1 MGSIDLQL
9 LESNLAEVYIRSG
22 VSTSKVGLVPN
33 RRSRA
38 HDHRY
43 TSCMRMRLT
52 TSISQ
57 DAPCPDEAWL
67 DLDRAAVVEVTSEDK
82 DYPVEAALV
91 SGEMRG
97 WRAADSGAQ
106 TIRLIFDEPQRL
118 IRIALVFE
126 ESETERTQEFV
137 LRWSPDGG
145 LSFREI
151 VRQQWNFSPPRT
163 VREMEDY
170 RVGLSGVTVL
180 ELVIVPSISRE
191 AARASL
197 KSLRLS

>member
-1 MGSIDLQL
+1 
-9 LESNLAEVYIRSG
+9 
-22 VSTSKVGLVPN
+22 
-33 RRSRA
+33 
-38 HDHRY
+38 
-43 TSCMRMRLT
+43 MRKRLT

-57 DAPCPDEAWL
+57 DTPHLDEAWL

-97 WRAADSGAQ
+97 WRAGSPGTQ

-126 ESETERTQEFV
+126 ETETERTQEFV
-137 LRWSPDGG
+137 LRWSPDSG

-151 VRQQWNFSPPRT
+151 VRQQWNFSPPKT
-163 VREMEDY
+163 VREIEDY
-170 RVGLSGVTVL
+170 RVDLSGVMVL
-180 ELVIVPSISRE
+180 ELVIVPSISRG